1 MTSSQASKDLSICHR
16 FQSSDSRRFVLS
28 CDSWVV
34 GTATRSS
41 TRRYNITENIKN
53 CGWEVRCLFLALGI
67 PVVLIGGRF
76 TAPVIGIPLLLLA

>member
-1 MTSSQASKDLSICHR
+1 M
-16 FQSSDSRRFVLS
+16 
-28 CDSWVV
+28 
-34 GTATRSS
+34 
-41 TRRYNITENIKN
+41 TENIKN